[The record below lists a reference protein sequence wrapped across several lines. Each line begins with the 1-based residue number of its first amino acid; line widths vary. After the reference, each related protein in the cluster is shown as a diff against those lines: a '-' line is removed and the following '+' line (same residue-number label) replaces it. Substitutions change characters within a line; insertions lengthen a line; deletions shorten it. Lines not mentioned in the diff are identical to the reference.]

1 MFASMVICDD
11 TYSNKFWLI
20 VGLGMFAL
28 GEVNH
33 MEREMCSYLEWRL
46 KIEPSK
52 LKEFESKV
60 RKDVRS
66 PGTYLNY
73 VLPSPAPSPMPST
86 TPSGAVGPQHP
97 PSFVLGRSISSR
109 KQFSIPPPTTMP
121 PSYNCSS
128 PIYDIP
134 DTRDSYRSITT
145 SPASLMSPPTPP
157 GPEDHN
163 ASSFP
168 YGRG

>member
-73 VLPSPAPSPMPST
+73 VLPSPAPFAHALNNSIWRGRPST
-86 TPSGAVGPQHP
+86 
-97 PSFVLGRSISSR
+97 
-109 KQFSIPPPTTMP
+109 
-121 PSYNCSS
+121 
-128 PIYDIP
+128 
-134 DTRDSYRSITT
+134 
-145 SPASLMSPPTPP
+145 PALVC
-157 GPEDHN
+157 
-163 ASSFP
+163 F
-168 YGRG
+168 R